1 MKITQLEINEII
13 AEFQKQNPAKTV
25 VDNKAFVMQ
34 IMNDHGLL
42 DDGYELNSY
51 NDTFLDEFWEIV
63 EEYILAEQERYYER
77 RYFYGY

>member
-42 DDGYELNSY
+42 DDGYELSRY